1 MRSSNLWSDLI
12 VGFADVLI
20 SEMFSDNRNDKKK
33 YQDGGMVEDK
43 FDSSE
48 NITEDLGYAVV
59 VDDNGNEIRNY

>member
-48 NITEDLGYAVV
+48 NTTEDLGYAVV